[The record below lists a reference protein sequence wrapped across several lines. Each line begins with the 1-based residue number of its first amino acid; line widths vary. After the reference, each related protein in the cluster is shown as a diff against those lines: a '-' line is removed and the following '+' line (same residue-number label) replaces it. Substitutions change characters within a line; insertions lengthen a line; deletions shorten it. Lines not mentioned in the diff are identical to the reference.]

1 MIATFFLFLFFNVR
15 GIVSDPAGRPV
26 EGAQVACG
34 PETTTSDAQGN
45 FDLPH
50 ACEATVTKSGFADK
64 HVGLADSGD
73 NQVKLEL
80 AAASDRVVVTAT
92 RAALP
97 IEESGVAADVFT
109 AKDFEPARGAFV
121 QNLLRDVPGLSVVQ
135 SGRNGALTSLFARG
149 GESDSAL
156 VLLDGVP
163 VTEPGGGLDFA
174 HLTSPGLDR
183 MEVIRGPE
191 SVLFG
196 AEASSA
202 VIQMFTERGDPEA
215 RRPHGTLAYERGSF
229 STDHWTAG
237 LSGGFADRLD
247 YAFTSDQF
255 RTTSEFPNDAFRI
268 TSGTANVGFRL
279 SDKTQLR
286 AVYRTFDSYTGAP
299 GQVAYGLTNFD
310 ANENARDA
318 VVSVRLDDRRG
329 TRFSQ
334 RALFGYHRYRDR
346 FSDNVTENYDL
357 AALVRT
363 VPGPHPFVYF
373 VREVPVSTT
382 VPDPGTTIA
391 TYNFPLTAF
400 PGLTVTDRASASYQ
414 GTVTHQ
420 GGALVF
426 GYDFERQA
434 GIISATGVER
444 YNNGGYVHEQYALT
458 SRIFLTGGA
467 RLEHSSTFGNK
478 FAPRAAATFRLPT
491 ETYFRVS
498 VGRGIKEPALIEN
511 FANESFYVGNPKL
524 RPEKTDSFEVGVS
537 REWLGKRVR
546 TELSYFRDRFTDLI
560 EFDFSVFPSTW
571 RNIDQSW
578 ARGVELSGTAR
589 LMRFV
594 TLNAAYTKL
603 YTRITNDSSTDQIGL
618 ELLRRPRNS
627 GSISLEYAPR
637 RWTLIAGGRLVGER
651 QDNDFVFGVNRNPA
665 YNAVFASG
673 SFQATRHVEL
683 HVRVDNA
690 LDERYQEVLGYSAL
704 SRNAAGGLKLTW

>member
-1 MIATFFLFLFFNVR
+1 MTATLFLYLLFFQVP
-15 GIVSDPAGRPV
+15 GAVSQPSGQPAEDAP
-26 EGAQVACG
+26 VACG
-34 PETTTSDAQGN
+34 SETKTSD
-45 FDLPH
+45 PH
-50 ACEATVTKSGFADK
+50 EVPDFPSVCKTS
-64 HVGLADSGD
+64 
-73 NQVKLEL
+73 Q
-80 AAASDRVVVTAT
+80 RVVVTAT
-92 RAALP
+92 RAPLSV
-97 IEESGVAADVFT
+97 EESGVATNVFT

-135 SGRNGALTSLFARG
+135 TGRSGGITSVFARG

-174 HLTSPGLDR
+174 HLTSPGLQR

-215 RRPHGTLAYERGSF
+215 RRPHGSLAYERGSF

-237 LSGGFADRLD
+237 LNGGFANRLD

-255 RTTSEFPNDAFRI
+255 RTTSEFPNDAFRM
-268 TSGTANVGFRL
+268 TSGTANVGFRF
-279 SDKTQLR
+279 SDATQLR

-310 ANENARDA
+310 ANETARDGA
-318 VVSVRLDDRRG
+318 VSVRLDDRRG
-329 TRFSQ
+329 SRFSQ
-334 RALFGYHRYRDR
+334 HALFGYHRYRDR
-346 FSDNVTENYDL
+346 FSDNLTENYDL

-363 VPGPHPFVYF
+363 EPGMHPFVYF
-373 VREVPVSTT
+373 VRQIPVSTT

-400 PGLTVTDRASASYQ
+400 PGLTVTDRTNSSYQ
-414 GTVTHQ
+414 GTVTHS

-434 GIISATGVER
+434 GIISLTGVER
-444 YNNGGYVHEQYALT
+444 FNNGGYVHEQYALT

-467 RLEHSSTFGNK
+467 RLEHSNTFGNK
-478 FAPRAAATFRLPT
+478 FAPRAAVTFRLPT
-491 ETYFRVS
+491 ETFLRVS
-498 VGRGIKEPALIEN
+498 AGRGIKEPALIEN
-511 FANESFYVGNPKL
+511 FANESFFVGNPKL
-524 RPEKTDSFEVGVS
+524 RPEKTDSFEAGVS
-537 REWLGKRVR
+537 REWLGKRLR
-546 TELSYFRDRFTDLI
+546 TELSYFRDRFTDKI
-560 EFDFSVFPSTW
+560 EFDFSAFPGTW
-571 RNIDQSW
+571 QNIDQSW

-594 TLNAAYTKL
+594 NLNAGYTKL
-603 YTRITNDSSTDQIGL
+603 YTRITSDPSLDQIGL

-627 GSISLEYAPR
+627 GSISLEISPR
-637 RWTLIAGGRLVGER
+637 RWTLVAGGRFMGER

-665 YNAVFASG
+665 YNTVFADG

-683 HVRVDNA
+683 HVRIDNA
-690 LDERYQEVLGYSAL
+690 LNDRYQEVLGYSAL

>member
-1 MIATFFLFLFFNVR
+1 MTATLFFYLLFFQVPGSGSNPSGQPAEAAKVTCD
-15 GIVSDPAGRPV
+15 SETQTTDPHEVPDFPRV
-26 EGAQVACG
+26 CK
-34 PETTTSDAQGN
+34 TS
-45 FDLPH
+45 
-50 ACEATVTKSGFADK
+50 E
-64 HVGLADSGD
+64 
-73 NQVKLEL
+73 
-80 AAASDRVVVTAT
+80 RVVVTAT
-92 RAALP
+92 RAPLVV
-97 IEESGVAADVFT
+97 EESGVAANVFT
-109 AKDFEPARGAFV
+109 AKDFEPVHGAFV
-121 QNLLRDVPGLSVVQ
+121 PNLLRDVPGVSVVQ
-135 SGRNGALTSLFARG
+135 SGGYGAITSVFARG

-174 HLTSPGLDR
+174 HLTSPGLQR

-215 RRPHGTLAYERGSF
+215 RRPHGTLGYERGSY

-237 LSGGFADRLD
+237 LNGGFADRLD

-255 RTTSEFPNDAFRI
+255 RTTGEFPNSAFRI
-268 TSGTANVGFRL
+268 TSGTANVGFRF
-279 SDKTQLR
+279 SDATQLR
-286 AVYRTFDSYTGAP
+286 AVFRTFDSYVGAP
-299 GQVAYGLTNFD
+299 GQAAYGLTNFD

-334 RALFGYHRYRDR
+334 RALFGYHRYRDE
-346 FSDNVTENYDL
+346 FSDNVSENYDL

-382 VPDPGTTIA
+382 VPDPGTAIA

-400 PGLTVTDRASASYQ
+400 PGLTVTDRTSASYQ
-414 GTVTHQ
+414 GTMTQ
-420 GGALVF
+420 RNGALVF

-434 GIISATGVER
+434 GIISATDVSR
-444 YNNGGYVHEQYALT
+444 DNNGGYVHEQYALT
-458 SRIFLTGGA
+458 PRIFLTGGA
-467 RLEHSSTFGNK
+467 RLEHSSTFGNE
-478 FAPRAAATFRLPT
+478 FAPRAAVTFRLPT
-491 ETYFRVS
+491 DTYLRVS
-498 VGRGIKEPALIEN
+498 GGRGIKEPALIQN
-511 FANESFYVGNPKL
+511 FANESFYVGNPRLK
-524 RPEKTDSFEVGVS
+524 PEKTDSFEAGVS

-546 TELSYFRDRFTDLI
+546 TELSYFRDRFADLI

-594 TLNAAYTKL
+594 TLNAGYTKL
-603 YTRITNDSSTDQIGL
+603 YTRITNDSSPEQIGL

-637 RWTLIAGGRLVGER
+637 RWTLIAGGRFVGER

-665 YNAVFASG
+665 YNAVFAGG
-673 SFQATRHVEL
+673 SFQATRNVEL

-690 LDERYQEVLGYSAL
+690 LNERYQEGLGYSAL
-704 SRNAAGGLKLTW
+704 SRNAMGGLKLTW